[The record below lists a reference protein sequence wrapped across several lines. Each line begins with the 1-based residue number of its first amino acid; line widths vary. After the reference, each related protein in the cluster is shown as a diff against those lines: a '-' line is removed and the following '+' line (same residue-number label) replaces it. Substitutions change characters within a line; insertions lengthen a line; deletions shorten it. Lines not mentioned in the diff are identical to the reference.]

1 MPMKGCKLLTAGM
14 MILALGLVATAQE
27 TLAVALKYGG
37 TGGYSLV
44 ERTNL
49 RRYENGKYIGMTIR
63 EVRSYISPSPAPDPT
78 YDNPRHPLYGGQWY
92 DGSFYVSEE
101 TLYKHTN
108 ARDGIHDSIPSVFHI
123 SPRGKM
129 TMLADNGYPSFRSFP
144 AFTTD
149 IVRPGDSWS
158 ASAERSADPL
168 NKGIF
173 TRIPMEVGYTYV
185 GRDTYQGQSVH
196 RIKAMWQTNYG
207 PTKRDLRGDA
217 TLVKA
222 TGGHKADILVLA
234 STGTPLLIS
243 DTVDETFVYADGKQ
257 VAFKGT
263 ITLFTEFA
271 PALDTKELITS
282 LSRIA
287 SLNPNVTA
295 GGDAEKKDTAAN
307 DANLGDGA
315 TMVAQAPAGANA
327 TDSANLSDNAS
338 ALAMSDTSTMDGTTT
353 AGDDAQQ
360 AHATNALAR
369 SDTNANGT
377 RLGDT
382 ANAQTAY
389 SPATSGTAPTDGASI
404 VAQSDIRGQD
414 ASANEA
420 RDANRG
426 DAATGA
432 RSGGIASAKGSMSS
446 DDIANA
452 LAQSAARVQDP
463 RSGMTGGAQQG
474 NATNSDTPEPAK
486 NNMVVEK
493 TPAGL
498 RLSVRDVR
506 FVPDSSDVLPA
517 EHYRLD
523 EIASVLK
530 LAPDMQF
537 LIEGHTAAVGRPE
550 GEQNLSV
557 ERAHKI
563 AEELA
568 KRGVN
573 AAAFICRGWGGTKP
587 IASNATDAGRAQNRR
602 VEITILE

>member
-1 MPMKGCKLLTAGM
+1 M
-14 MILALGLVATAQE
+14 LALGLAATAQE

-185 GRDTYQGQSVH
+185 GRDTYQGQAVH

-315 TMVAQAPAGANA
+315 TMVAQAPAGADA
-327 TDSANLSDNAS
+327 TDGANLSDNAS
-338 ALAMSDTSTMDGTTT
+338 ALAMSDTSTTDGTTT

-360 AHATNALAR
+360 APATNALAR

-382 ANAQTAY
+382 TNAQATY
-389 SPATSGTAPTDGASI
+389 LPATSGTAPTDGTSV

-414 ASANEA
+414 ASASGA

-463 RSGMTGGAQQG
+463 RPGMTGGAQQG
-474 NATNSDTPEPAK
+474 NAANSDTPEPAK

-506 FVPDSSDVLPA
+506 FVPDSSEVLPA

-530 LAPDMQF
+530 LAPDVQF